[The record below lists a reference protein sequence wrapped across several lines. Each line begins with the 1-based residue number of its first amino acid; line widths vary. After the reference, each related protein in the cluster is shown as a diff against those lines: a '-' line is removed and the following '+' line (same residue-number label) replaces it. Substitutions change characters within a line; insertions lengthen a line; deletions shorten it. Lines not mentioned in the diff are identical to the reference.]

1 MPYRDDIL
9 ALAPDHYW
17 TWDNTHDDIGVGG
30 QPRPTNQ
37 AGGNSAPLSGAVFTE
52 DASASLHVTDILSRT
67 ECADSI
73 YMNTTSQP
81 FRSFGGW
88 FMPVEISRPPSALFK
103 EGGGTNNFA
112 VLLGFGNVM
121 LAQSVDRD
129 DHDVQVYSDRPLK
142 PNRAYHYICTFKA
155 SDSTAAN
162 NGEFALFIDGIKQSI
177 SSGNPFDTTQMAG
190 HSADIDW
197 GDPDGSLNVGGTGVG
212 FAAAVGY
219 HAHFASWRQVLT
231 DAQIR
236 DMFERGAKPDVILS
250 GTLAQI
256 QNQLGALSGTQ
267 RADAALAIR
276 VEQAS
281 DAADFMLSA
290 DSVTFDPQCSIDV
303 QYTGPNI
310 LTWVNNNGSNASVGS
325 APGGGSIIFQ
335 TPRAVTLDGLTSGTR
350 VKVYRISDNMELAGV
365 ESSGASFTA
374 FVNAGEQV
382 TVRMAS
388 LTRRITEFD
397 LTVPDTDT
405 TIPISQQLDRVYG
418 NG

>member
-1 MPYRDDIL
+1 
-9 ALAPDHYW
+9 
-17 TWDNTHDDIGVGG
+17 
-30 QPRPTNQ
+30 
-37 AGGNSAPLSGAVFTE
+37 
-52 DASASLHVTDILSRT
+52 
-67 ECADSI
+67 
-73 YMNTTSQP
+73 
-81 FRSFGGW
+81 
-88 FMPVEISRPPSALFK
+88 
-103 EGGGTNNFA
+103 
-112 VLLGFGNVM
+112 
-121 LAQSVDRD
+121 
-129 DHDVQVYSDRPLK
+129 
-142 PNRAYHYICTFKA
+142 
-155 SDSTAAN
+155 
-162 NGEFALFIDGIKQSI
+162 
-177 SSGNPFDTTQMAG
+177 
-190 HSADIDW
+190 
-197 GDPDGSLNVGGTGVG
+197 
-212 FAAAVGY
+212 VGY